1 MYNFKKVL
9 AMVLAVAMMLSVAS
23 VAFAMTYDEYYQ
35 KQHPSEF
42 VASPTKGD
50 TTNYNTKGDYGIY
63 TESHKN
69 GDAVSFKSYDKYGV
83 GNPAVTDVA
92 AKKAGT
98 LINVGA
104 VVIGAKY
111 SDEYDLSKPIYDD
124 EPGYDAVTHQ
134 WVEGRH
140 IRGYQYKVIGVETAE
155 VERIGNGDYG
165 IGANDEGQNVTGL
178 NVKSKAPKVT
188 VSSRALADS
197 KIANV
202 VIDADNVQIDKNATK
217 GTKAKTI
224 AFAFPQMTKSKQL
237 VVKKGAFNGAKKVR
251 IVVSPKMKTKELK
264 KLKKRLK
271 KQLGATAYKKVKIV
285 RG

>member
-9 AMVLAVAMMLSVAS
+9 AMVLAVVMMLSVAV
-23 VAFAMTYDEYYQ
+23 VAFAGEDEDSH
-35 KQHPSEF
+35 KF
-42 VASPTKGD
+42 VYSPTKGD
-50 TTNYNTKGDYGIY
+50 TTTYNTKGEFGVY
-63 TESHKN
+63 TETHKN
-69 GDAVSFKSYDKYGV
+69 GDTIAFNSDDKYSQWH
-83 GNPAVTDVA
+83 PAVTDVA
-92 AKKAGT
+92 AKKAGAI
-98 LINVGA
+98 INIAGMVTGY
-104 VVIGAKY
+104 G
-111 SDEYDLSKPIYDD
+111 SDYDKPIIEKVQRFVGFDSQGKPQYVED
-124 EPGYDAVTHQ
+124 EITVGYEQ
-134 WVEGRH
+134 KLRISE
-140 IRGYQYKVIGVETAE
+140 IEKIGS
-155 VERIGNGDYG
+155 GDYG

-202 VIDADNVQIDKNATK
+202 VVDADNVLIEKNATK

-251 IVVSPKMKTKELK
+251 IVVSPKMTSKELK

-271 KQLGATAYKKVKIV
+271 KQLGAAAYKKVKIV